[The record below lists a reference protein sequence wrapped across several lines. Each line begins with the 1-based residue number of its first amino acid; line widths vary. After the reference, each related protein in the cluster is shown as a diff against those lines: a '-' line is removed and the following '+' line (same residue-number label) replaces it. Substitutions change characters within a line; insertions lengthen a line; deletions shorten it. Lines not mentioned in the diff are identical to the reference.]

1 VPQYK
6 SPEDRGFITYV
17 CMVAVDASTTA
28 NGCPELGWECWQRK
42 EGWLREIKMPDQCC
56 ATKEDAVTFQDMG
69 PYEAIEMDRGDV
81 LIYDNFMPHRSGVNT
96 ASEWRRALFG
106 IYYGNET
113 EPRDLRKLYY
123 EREAVGRRAKGS
135 SKGGGK
141 ANAFHTGTPVIIE
154 P

>member
-69 PYEAIEMDRGDV
+69 PYEAIEMDR
-81 LIYDNFMPHRSGVNT
+81 
-96 ASEWRRALFG
+96 AESESPMLG
-106 IYYGNET
+106 T
-113 EPRDLRKLYY
+113 SLVVVVSRD
-123 EREAVGRRAKGS
+123 S
-135 SKGGGK
+135 SCD
-141 ANAFHTGTPVIIE
+141 AAQ
-154 P
+154 